1 MTFIVEHKDIIVIIL
16 GMIGFFMALRTFRF
30 NLQQRKIEN
39 TFKILEFMRK
49 HIGTEQINTFIEAF
63 HANNPLGGHVN
74 EFQYPNGRKEHLDD
88 FFSEGGSGNGDIHNI
103 IEISSEAS
111 PQTDETC
118 KARLKLDLFTTTF
131 GN

>member
-88 FFSEGGSGNGDIHNI
+88 FFLRGRKWKWRYSQHN
-103 IEISSEAS
+103 
-111 PQTDETC
+111 
-118 KARLKLDLFTTTF
+118 
-131 GN
+131 